1 MSQRPDQP
9 FVIWTLGHPMWL
21 RFFELESFEPPCD
34 VEVQLGEKKPVRIV
48 LLRPDS
54 FYVIA
59 PKDVACFAHDV
70 VPVDTADRPDSWDKY
85 YGDTRFAFVFRSLD
99 KRSRMK
105 KEGGAGV
112 KPSHGT
118 NGCLVPGN
126 VSGVNGLTRG
136 YVGGYYLYYDTKN
149 KRRYWVQERYSTTAS
164 SWQLVVWG
172 PATWRT
178 VPAPLS
184 PPVPLAEFEAGGVR
198 VRLRPASSLS
208 EGLLAE
214 AARW

>member
-70 VPVDTADRPDSWDKY
+70 VACQLPLRGP
-85 YGDTRFAFVFRSLD
+85 
-99 KRSRMK
+99 
-105 KEGGAGV
+105 
-112 KPSHGT
+112 
-118 NGCLVPGN
+118 PG
-126 VSGVNGLTRG
+126 
-136 YVGGYYLYYDTKN
+136 
-149 KRRYWVQERYSTTAS
+149 
-164 SWQLVVWG
+164 
-172 PATWRT
+172 
-178 VPAPLS
+178 
-184 PPVPLAEFEAGGVR
+184 
-198 VRLRPASSLS
+198 
-208 EGLLAE
+208 
-214 AARW
+214 